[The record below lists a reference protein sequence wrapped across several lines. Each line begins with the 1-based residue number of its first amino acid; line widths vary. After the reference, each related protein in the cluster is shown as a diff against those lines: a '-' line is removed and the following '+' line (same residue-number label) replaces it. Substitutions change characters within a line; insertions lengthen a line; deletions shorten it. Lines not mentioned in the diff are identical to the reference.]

1 MTKPKKYVSRDPNSP
16 ENWTWDE
23 DLTRNKVASSADK
36 ILRSKTATKA
46 EKAAAASA
54 LTQKVPRSQGW
65 ADEGKKADDGK
76 LPFDLLPHDA
86 ITEIVK
92 VLQFGAIKYEARNW
106 EKGMHW
112 SRPYAALM
120 RHMYAW
126 WRGQENDPETG
137 LSHLA
142 HAGCCLLFLLSFV
155 LRQHGTDD
163 RANMETPLDEH

>member
-1 MTKPKKYVSRDPNSP
+1 MGTRKKP
-16 ENWTWDE
+16 T
-23 DLTRNKVASSADK
+23 AD
-36 ILRSKTATKA
+36 ATKG
-46 EKAAAASA
+46 SDWGA
-54 LTQKVPRSQGW
+54 LGWSTPEIRGPTHQAGW

-92 VLQFGAIKYEARNW
+92 VLQFGVYKYEARNW

-126 WRGQENDPETG
+126 WRGQDLDPETG

-142 HAGCCLLFLLSFV
+142 HAGCCILFLLAFW
-155 LRQHGTDD
+155 LRKHGTDD
-163 RANMETPLDEH
+163 RPATEQRHVD